1 RHPGRHGAGERLGRA
16 HPEMGLHVRLRPLEP
31 DPGAVAGRHGAGP
44 DRLLLATRPVRTDAP
59 GDAVAVAGRRG
70 AAVLA
75 ARPAVRPGAGH
86 RSHDHAARPRL
97 DHPRQPVR
105 RGGDGRADVRLPGPV
120 PRAGAAAARRT
131 GAGGAHDP
139 DPVRRPVAGVRAAVL
154 RLRAGPVREHD
165 PAGGGGLG
173 PCRVRAAAG
182 AGPPVVP
189 PFPVRPAGVGLARGH
204 VPFAARPVPA
214 HGGRGGLS
222 HLTRR
227 ALRAAAR
234 CGYLSFMGGAGR
246 PSHSSSNNGRRHNP
260 VEAFLAWINGIIWS
274 NALLALCLGAGLRF
288 TFRTR
293 GMQVRGFAE
302 LCRLTVPGQK
312 SDAGVSSFQ
321 ALAASTAG
329 PTGIA
334 IIAGVATAIAYGG
347 PGAVFWMWVMGFLG
361 ASTSYV
367 ESTLAQIYKEKDAEG
382 RYRGGP
388 AYYIEKAM
396 GLKWYAVLFAVAT
409 VVATGLLLPG
419 VQANAI
425 ADSASSVLCN
435 GTADTCAALGGSG
448 MLKLW
453 IGLAVAFLLGLII
466 FGGIKRIAT
475 FAEVVVPFMALAF
488 ILMAVIVMIVNAD
501 KVPAMFADIFSSAF
515 GGHAAFGAILG
526 QAIAWGVKR
535 GVYANEAGQGTG
547 PHAAAAA
554 EVSHPAKQGYVQA
567 FAIYFDTMLVCTSTA
582 FLLLSTGMYNT
593 FRVVV
598 EDGKETLQAIVT
610 GVPGVQPSEGA
621 QFTQAAVESVLP
633 GWGAG
638 FVALA
643 LFFFAFTTIMAY
655 YYMAET
661 NLTYLAGV
669 RKTHPL
675 ATLLLRLGII
685 GMV

>member
-1 RHPGRHGAGERLGRA
+1 
-16 HPEMGLHVRLRPLEP
+16 M
-31 DPGAVAGRHGAGP
+31 
-44 DRLLLATRPVRTDAP
+44 
-59 GDAVAVAGRRG
+59 
-70 AAVLA
+70 
-75 ARPAVRPGAGH
+75 
-86 RSHDHAARPRL
+86 
-97 DHPRQPVR
+97 
-105 RGGDGRADVRLPGPV
+105 
-120 PRAGAAAARRT
+120 
-131 GAGGAHDP
+131 
-139 DPVRRPVAGVRAAVL
+139 
-154 RLRAGPVREHD
+154 
-165 PAGGGGLG
+165 
-173 PCRVRAAAG
+173 
-182 AGPPVVP
+182 
-189 PFPVRPAGVGLARGH
+189 
-204 VPFAARPVPA
+204 
-214 HGGRGGLS
+214 
-222 HLTRR
+222 
-227 ALRAAAR
+227 
-234 CGYLSFMGGAGR
+234 
-246 PSHSSSNNGRRHNP
+246 
-260 VEAFLAWINGIIWS
+260 EAFLAWLNGIIWS
-274 NALLALCLGAGLRF
+274 NALIALCLGAGLWF

-293 GMQVRGFAE
+293 VMQVRGFAE
-302 LCRLTVPGQK
+302 MCRLTVTGQK

-321 ALAASTAG
+321 ALAISMAG
-329 PTGIA
+329 RMGIGN
-334 IIAGVATAIAYGG
+334 IAGVATAIAYGG

-361 ASTSYV
+361 ASTSYI
-367 ESTLAQIYKEKDAEG
+367 ECTLAQIYKEKDAEG

-396 GLKWYAVLFAVAT
+396 GLKWYAMLFAIAT
-409 VVATGLLLPG
+409 IVATGLLLPG

-425 ADSASSVLCN
+425 ADSASNVLC
-435 GTADTCAALGGSG
+435 GSDAGLCAAAGGAAA
-448 MLKLW
+448 LKLW
-453 IGLAVAFLLGLII
+453 IGLAVAALLALII

-488 ILMAVIVMIVNAD
+488 ILMAVTVMVMNAD
-501 KVPAMFADIFSSAF
+501 RVPGMFADIFSSAF
-515 GGHAAFGAILG
+515 GAHAAFGAIIG

-535 GVYANEAGQGTG
+535 GIYANEAGQGTG

-598 EDGKETLQAIVT
+598 EDGRETLQAIVS

-661 NLTYLAGV
+661 NLTYVAGV
-669 RKTHPL
+669 RKTHPM

-685 GMV
+685 AMVVFGAYHNAAMAWTLGDIGVGLMAWLNIIAILILQKPALAALRDYERQKKLGMDPVFDPEALGIRNAGFWTGKNA